1 MAWPE
6 NGIACTLASG
16 QSATLITGSKK
27 GLNMIP
33 SVSLPGGKKVAQ
45 LGLGTWRMGE
55 SAATRAQEVN
65 VLRHSIDSGITLIDT
80 AEMYGEG
87 GAEEV
92 LGDAIRGQRDGL
104 FLVSKVYPWNA
115 SRRGTIAACE
125 RSLKR
130 LGTDRIDLYLLHW
143 RGDPPLADTVAAF
156 EQLKRDGKIGLWGV
170 SNFDRDDMD
179 QLLALPDGTHC
190 AVNQVYY
197 NLAKRWP
204 EARLIERQRS
214 AGIATMAYSPLDQGR
229 LIGHRVLKAIADR
242 YGVTAAQVALAWLL
256 QFDDVMPIPK
266 TSRVE
271 GVDEILGACDV
282 KLSGQDLAEL
292 SAAFPPPRASARME
306 TT

>member
-1 MAWPE
+1 
-6 NGIACTLASG
+6 
-16 QSATLITGSKK
+16 
-27 GLNMIP
+27 MIP

-55 SAATRAQEVN
+55 SAATRAQEVK

-92 LGDAIRGQRDGL
+92 LGEAIRGQRDGL

-179 QLLALPDGTHC
+179 QLLALPDGAHC

-229 LIGHRVLKAIADR
+229 LIGHRVLKTIAER
-242 YGVTAAQVALAWLL
+242 RGVTAAQVALAWLL

-266 TSRVE
+266 TSRIE
-271 GVDEILGACDV
+271 GVDEILGACDF
-282 KLSGQDLAEL
+282 KLSVQDLAEL

>member
-1 MAWPE
+1 
-6 NGIACTLASG
+6 
-16 QSATLITGSKK
+16 
-27 GLNMIP
+27 MIP